1 MEHDVCADLYPD
13 CAGVVGWALC
23 GATIG
28 IARKITTFGD
38 ALVIHA
44 VATAILSY
52 VDQGRRKRSPRH
64 LPLRKVKIDP
74 SVGPY
79 FPAGPRPAVNWY

>member
-28 IARKITTFGD
+28 IARKIST
-38 ALVIHA
+38 LRHA
-44 VATAILSY
+44 V
-52 VDQGRRKRSPRH
+52 GR
-64 LPLRKVKIDP
+64 
-74 SVGPY
+74 Y
-79 FPAGPRPAVNWY
+79 FPASLGPAEN

>member
-1 MEHDVCADLYPD
+1 MEHDVCADLCLD
-13 CAGVVGWALC
+13 CAAVADLC

-38 ALVIHA
+38 ALVIHT
-44 VATAILSY
+44 VATPVLSY

-64 LPLRKVKIDP
+64 RPLRKVKNR
-74 SVGPY
+74 S
-79 FPAGPRPAVNWY
+79 